1 MPKFILFGE
10 CVKVMLAAVTDHP
23 RDLSRLRQQTFL
35 SCSCKVKLMRRGK
48 SLILTVTQEPRV
60 TEAPSSSDCDM

>member
-1 MPKFILFGE
+1 MPKFILFSE
-10 CVKVMLAAVTDHP
+10 CIKVMLAAVTDNP
-23 RDLSRLRQQTFL
+23 RHLSGLRQQTFL
-35 SCSCKVKLMRRGK
+35 SCSCKVKLMGRGR